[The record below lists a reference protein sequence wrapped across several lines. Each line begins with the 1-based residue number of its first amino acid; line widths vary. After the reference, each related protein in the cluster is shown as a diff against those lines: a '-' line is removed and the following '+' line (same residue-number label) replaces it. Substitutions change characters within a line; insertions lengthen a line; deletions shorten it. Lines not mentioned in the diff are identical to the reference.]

1 MELRLDAQVSGP
13 KVGTGRLSLRCY
25 VQELEG
31 GHRLVKSS
39 GMLECPEDYMNAP
52 LVNYTYLPQYVTD
65 ENEFKTYLLT
75 TLIPSLIQRW
85 GLELGTSSLSEC
97 IVK

>member
-13 KVGTGRLSLRCY
+13 KVGTGRLSLRCF
-25 VQELEG
+25 VQEVGG
-31 GHRLVKSS
+31 GHLLAKCN
-39 GMLECPEDYMNAP
+39 GKLECPEDYMNAP
-52 LVNYTYLPQYVTD
+52 LVSCTFLPQYVTD